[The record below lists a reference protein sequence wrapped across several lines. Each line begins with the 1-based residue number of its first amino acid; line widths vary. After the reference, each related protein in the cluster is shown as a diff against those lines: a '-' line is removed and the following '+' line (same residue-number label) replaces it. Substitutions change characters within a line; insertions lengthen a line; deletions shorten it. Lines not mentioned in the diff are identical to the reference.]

1 MKGSNMSAASTTRW
15 SQSCSLKQS
24 DQGNLHHQLEGH
36 RRDRCQV
43 SEVEAGLLLHGS
55 QQHIHPAGMKHTWA
69 SLFSSFWRPSRVR
82 FRFCVPA
89 GGETGASSSVDG
101 LQPCKCPAAH
111 LQVPLAQAQG
121 KQLHLH
127 WPALGHQS
135 CPQEC
140 FGAGEVMQQGI
151 TS

>member
-1 MKGSNMSAASTTRW
+1 MKGSNMSAARTMKW

-36 RRDRCQV
+36 GRDRCQV
-43 SEVEAGLLLHGS
+43 SEVAAGLLLRSS
-55 QQHIHPAGMKHTWA
+55 QQQTHPAGMEHTWA

-82 FRFCVPA
+82 LRFCVPA
-89 GGETGASSSVDG
+89 GGETRASSSVEW

-111 LQVPLAQAQG
+111 LRLPLAKAQG

-127 WPALGHQS
+127 WPAPGHQS
-135 CPQEC
+135 CPQDS